1 MAAMEDT
8 MKVAHLADLHFSNN
22 DEKREEVVRCSD
34 AILGVMQADPPE
46 AIILAGDTVDEHDGR
61 IRLDSEAARVAI
73 SFVERA
79 ADIAPVVII
88 RGTKS
93 HDRDAPYIFTHL
105 RCRYP
110 IHVASEIEQVALVAQ
125 PSGYEFHELTDAMHA
140 GLDVRAAFTLVP
152 SVDKA
157 YLMARL
163 GGSIAEGNM
172 QTRELLHDLFV
183 GLGLVNEMISGIPRI
198 MAFHGMVTG
207 AQFSTGQTAIGED
220 LEVGVNDLQQAKCDY
235 VALGHVHKKQYL
247 QYFPGNICYSGSPGR
262 LNFGETEEKGFLMV
276 EFDGQPV
283 SEIKFH
289 LTPARR
295 FALHAVEWG
304 EGGIDA
310 VLAEADKCAASC
322 QGADVRFRYTVPE
335 EEKHK
340 LDRDRLAQMFLD
352 AGARKVKIE
361 ATVIPKQRTR
371 AAGIS
376 RVSTL
381 SEKIR
386 IWGETTGT
394 VIPSRVLA
402 LADVIEGREIDELVV
417 DAEREI
423 GPGPVVSLPLVEAE
437 PGLFVDEV
445 KEGVAA

>member
-1 MAAMEDT
+1 
-8 MKVAHLADLHFSNN
+8 MKAAHLADLHFSNN

-34 AILGVMQADPPE
+34 AILDIMQADPPE
-46 AIILAGDTVDEHDGR
+46 VVILSGDVLDEHDGR
-61 IRLDSEAARVAI
+61 IRLDSECARAAI

-110 IHVASEIEQVALVAQ
+110 IHVATEIEQVALVAQ
-125 PSGYEFHELTDAMHA
+125 PSRFEFHELTDAMHA

-152 SVDKA
+152 SVDKS
-157 YLMARL
+157 YLMARF
-163 GGSIAEGNM
+163 GGSISEGNM

-183 GLGLVNEMISGIPRI
+183 GLGLVNDMITCVPRI
-198 MAFHGMVTG
+198 MVAHGMVTG

-220 LEVGVNDLQQAKCDY
+220 LEFGINDLQQAHCDY
-235 VALGHVHKKQYL
+235 VALGHVHKYQC
-247 QYFPGNICYSGSPGR
+247 FPGNICYSGSVGR
-262 LNFGETEEKGFLMV
+262 LNFGETEEKGFLLV
-276 EFDGQPV
+276 EFDGQTV
-283 SEIKFH
+283 AEIKFH
-289 LTPARR
+289 PTPARR
-295 FALHAVEWG
+295 FALHSVEWG
-304 EGGIDA
+304 EGGIHA

-322 QGADVRFRYTVPE
+322 QGADVRFRYTIPE

-352 AGARKVKIE
+352 AGARKVKVE

-381 SEKIR
+381 AEKIK

-402 LADVIEGREIDELVV
+402 LADVIEGREIDELVM
-417 DAEREI
+417 DAEGAI
-423 GPGPVVSLPLVEAE
+423 GPGPVVSLPPVEAE